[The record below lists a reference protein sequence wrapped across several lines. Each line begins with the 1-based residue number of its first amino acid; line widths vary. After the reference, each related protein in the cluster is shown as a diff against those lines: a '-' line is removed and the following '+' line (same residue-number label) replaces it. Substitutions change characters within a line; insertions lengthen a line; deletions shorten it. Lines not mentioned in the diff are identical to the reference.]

1 MFVKDF
7 AALAGRDLWLD
18 LEQLD
23 GDLEHRLGLLCHWVL
38 QFSCRGQPFGLR
50 LGAQQLEPDTGDA
63 HREACLR
70 ALALFGEPR

>member
-18 LEQLD
+18 LEPLD
-23 GDLEHRLGLLCHWVL
+23 GDLEKRLGLLCHWVL
-38 QFSCRGQPFGLR
+38 QFSARGQPFGLR
-50 LGAQQLEPDTGDA
+50 LGRQELAPDTGEA

-70 ALALFGEPR
+70 ALALFGGQQ